1 MVLAAAATAFV
12 RRSLKPLSI
21 SNAGAVILR
30 SGIQDL
36 CYAVPGYGTT
46 PIPLALYGR
55 HSNLETCQVR
65 DFGDAYRSGFVNSPR
80 MKRFALGLIR
90 ACGAFT
96 LARTMSADMGRI
108 LMYHNFSAAGEAQTG
123 AVNVTVL
130 RAQLAYLRQHFR
142 VVPLT
147 RIFDGLKTGTPL
159 DPLTVALTIDDGR
172 RNCHE
177 VLFPLLK
184 EFEMPATFFVV
195 TSFIRGE
202 DWVWTDK
209 ILWLSDL
216 STRTDDLSADK
227 LETLFATLNRLRPE
241 KRTAYIEGIAH
252 RMGVSI
258 PREVPPKFAPCSWSE
273 LREMSDSGLVEI
285 GSHTVT
291 HPILA
296 TLTEE
301 ESWRELTVSRAQ
313 IEEAVG
319 RPVVSFCFPNGKSGD
334 YRLSQLQQ
342 VRDAGYAGAVSADF
356 GMVENSADPYT
367 LPRIGVSDDFD
378 TLSFSKYLDGAEHY
392 QLKLQRSLGL
402 RGTAEAPFKA

>member
-1 MVLAAAATAFV
+1 M
-12 RRSLKPLSI
+12 
-21 SNAGAVILR
+21 
-30 SGIQDL
+30 
-36 CYAVPGYGTT
+36 
-46 PIPLALYGR
+46 
-55 HSNLETCQVR
+55 
-65 DFGDAYRSGFVNSPR
+65 NSPR

-90 ACGAFT
+90 ACGVFT

-108 LMYHNFSAAGEAQTG
+108 LMYHNFSAAGEAETG

-130 RAQLAYLRQHFR
+130 RAQLAYLHQHFR
-142 VVPLT
+142 VVPLA

-195 TSFIRGE
+195 TSFVRGE

-209 ILWLSDL
+209 ILWLSSL
-216 STRTDDLSADK
+216 STRTDDLSAEK
-227 LETLFATLNRLRPE
+227 IETLFATLNRLRPE
-241 KRTAYIEGIAH
+241 KRTAFIEGIAN
-252 RMGVSI
+252 RMGVAI

-334 YRLSQLQQ
+334 CRLSQLQQ

-356 GMVENSADPYT
+356 GMVENGADPYT
-367 LPRIGVSDDFD
+367 LPRIGVSGDFD